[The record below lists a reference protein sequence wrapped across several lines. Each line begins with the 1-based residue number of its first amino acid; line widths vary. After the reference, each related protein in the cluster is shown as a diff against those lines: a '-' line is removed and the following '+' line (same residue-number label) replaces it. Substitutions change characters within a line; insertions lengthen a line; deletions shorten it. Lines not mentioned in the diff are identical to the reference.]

1 MFTNMNYTALTS
13 SGFGIA
19 LDAASVNLAGTPPPP
34 VTEPSTF
41 VLFGSGLLG
50 LAGFV
55 RRPSMGNESR
65 GIGLVQ
71 VVWILAGLL
80 VAVAGG
86 FHIFHSSRSSSIRFS
101 TPYQAVLLTNGS
113 VYFGHLQDYGTSHPV
128 LTDVFYVV
136 SQTNGET
143 KQVSNVL
150 VKRGK
155 ELYEPDR
162 MYINPNQIV
171 FVETVGTNSAVAQ
184 HIAQAPH

>member
-1 MFTNMNYTALTS
+1 MS
-13 SGFGIA
+13 
-19 LDAASVNLAGTPPPP
+19 D
-34 VTEPSTF
+34 EPR
-41 VLFGSGLLG
+41 GLG
-50 LAGFV
+50 LG
-55 RRPSMGNESR
+55 RS
-65 GIGLVQ
+65 
-71 VVWILAGLL
+71 VWILAGLL
-80 VAVAGG
+80 VVVAAGQ
-86 FHIFHSSRSSSIRFS
+86 HIFHNIHGSSIRFS

-113 VYFGHLQDYGTSHPV
+113 VYFGHLRDYGSPHPV

-136 SQTNGET
+136 SQTNPET

-155 ELYEPDR
+155 ELHEPDR